1 MPHSLRNY
9 LIHRLEAPLPGLDI
23 QMEMS
28 PPHRGRPDRTWV
40 MEQKPRFAAVGIVV
54 YPTAE
59 DYKLVLTQRP
69 SYPGVHSDQISFP
82 GGQVETGDAHRAQ
95 TALRETEEE
104 IGWPALELE
113 VLGEMSELYIPPSNF
128 LVQPVVLY
136 AAQPHP
142 FQPDPLE
149 VAAIIELPLV
159 ALLDNNNKSTKRLE
173 VIGASFETPCYLFN
187 DILVWGATAMMLREF
202 EILITPYF
210 ESRNR

>member
-1 MPHSLRNY
+1 
-9 LIHRLEAPLPGLDI
+9 
-23 QMEMS
+23 
-28 PPHRGRPDRTWV
+28 